1 MRMETADVRVLGDD
15 FGSIDKF
22 DIHDHPLEVVLEHPV
37 SMLERLAL
45 PQCGQASWGEVGYTT
60 RQLHGCL

>member
-22 DIHDHPLEVVLEHPV
+22 DVHDHTLKVVFEHPV
-37 SMLERLAL
+37 SMLERLAF
-45 PQCGQASWGEVGYTT
+45 P
-60 RQLHGCL
+60 